1 MSPEEAADCALRMLL
16 NGADSVPAAES
27 LPLGDTYQVVAST
40 EDVKNSSDAAVK
52 ALPNRFDRFDVGV
65 VYFLILIFIC

>member
-1 MSPEEAADCALRMLL
+1 MSPEEAADCALRMLA

-40 EDVKNSSDAAVK
+40 EEAANSDATIRV
-52 ALPNRFDRFDVGV
+52 LPNRFLV
-65 VYFLILIFIC
+65 VFI